1 MYNILR
7 STHLLLAVVY
17 LTLGEFN
24 TLMLAIGAIF
34 LLLPF
39 PIAET
44 FMQAGIN
51 DLTFFSF
58 ILALSS
64 RANFYAYQFGMA
76 IWGVGGLALCYLL
89 NASKL
94 APRILLRF
102 GYVGYAIFIMGC
114 MLELFGLPYGTA
126 LSAPVGLFEIAL
138 SIWLIAKGSHHKD
151 SITSNALQITKSR

>member
-17 LTLGEFN
+17 LTLGGFN

-126 LSAPVGLFEIAL
+126 LSAPGVSSA
-138 SIWLIAKGSHHKD
+138 
-151 SITSNALQITKSR
+151 QTK